1 MYLKPDVA
9 KATKQKTKIAKR
21 TLHPTY
27 NETVSAKRISK
38 YHVFYFWCVCVFQFT
53 YKVPPQ
59 SLPEKSL
66 ELSVW
71 DASIILNK
79 QCLAVA
85 TVDLST
91 LQSELTSGYGCWVE
105 LYSPSQAIQPD
116 V

>member
-9 KATKQKTKIAKR
+9 KTTKQKTKIARR

-27 NETVSAKRISK
+27 NET
-38 YHVFYFWCVCVFQFT
+38 FT
-53 YKVPPQ
+53 YKVPRQ
-59 SLPEKSL
+59 ALGERSL

-91 LQSELTSGYGCWVE
+91 LQSELTSGCSRWVE
-105 LYSPSQAIQPD
+105 LHSPAQAPPTHLESTT
-116 V
+116 